1 MEAFL
6 VSTLAVAVAEI
17 GDKTQLLSL
26 LLATRFRKPLP
37 IVLGIFVATV
47 ANHALAALAGE
58 WVRASLTPE
67 QLRWLLG
74 LGFLAIAAWTLKP
87 DKLEEDDA
95 VKGRYGVFMVTLIA
109 FFIAEIGDK
118 TQVAT
123 VALAAKYG
131 SLGAVVLGTTA
142 GMLLVNAP
150 IVYLG
155 NRFAP
160 RIPLK
165 LVRLIAAVIFA
176 VIGVVVLMGL
186 SVIQ

>member
-6 VSTLAVAVAEI
+6 VSTLAVAFAEI

-26 LLATRFRKPLP
+26 LLATRFRKPTP
-37 IVLGIFVATV
+37 IVLGILLATI

-58 WVRASLTPE
+58 WVRAALSPG
-67 QLRWLLG
+67 QLRWILG
-74 LGFLAIAAWTLKP
+74 IGFVAIAAWTLKP
-87 DKLEEDDA
+87 DKLDDSEMA
-95 VKGRYGVFMVTLIA
+95 RGGYGVFLVTLIA

-123 VALAAKYG
+123 IALAAKYG
-131 SLGAVVLGTTA
+131 SLVAVVLGTTA
-142 GMLLVNAP
+142 GMLFVNAP
-150 IVYLG
+150 VVYLG

-165 LVRLIAAVIFA
+165 AVRMVAAGVFLAIGIA
-176 VIGVVVLMGL
+176 VLLGL
-186 SVIQ
+186 QFL

>member
-1 MEAFL
+1 MEAFF

-37 IVLGIFVATV
+37 IVLGILVATV

-74 LGFLAIAAWTLKP
+74 LGFLAIAAWTVKP
-87 DKLEEDDA
+87 DKLEGESI
-95 VKGRYGVFMVTLIA
+95 KGTYGVFMITMIA

-118 TQVAT
+118 TQIAT

-131 SLGAVVLGTTA
+131 ALVPVVLGTTL

-150 IVYLG
+150 VVYLAD
-155 NRFAP
+155 RFAP
-160 RIPLK
+160 KIPLK
-165 LVRLIAAVIFA
+165 LVRIIAATIFA
-176 VIGVVVLMGL
+176 IIGLAILLRFGT
-186 SVIQ
+186 S